1 MNSGRWLLAG
11 LVLLGGCQATK
22 DAFHGREPVFDLS
35 LAGDAWRIEDVN
47 GGGVIDDAPLSLA
60 FEAGAAGSDGRVSGQ
75 AGCNRF
81 SGSWFQQGG
90 VVRFGPLAA
99 TRMMCAPELM
109 ALEAKLLGT
118 LAAASTV
125 RFDASGA
132 ATLVTPD
139 GRLLKLRRAS
149 APNP

>member
-1 MNSGRWLLAG
+1 MMRAPSLLAA
-11 LVLLGGCQATK
+11 LLLLGGCQAAK
-22 DAFHGREPVFDLS
+22 DAFHGREPVFELS
-35 LAGDAWRIEDVN
+35 LAGDPWQIEDVN
-47 GGGVIDDAPLSLA
+47 GGGVDDAPLTLQ

-75 AGCNRF
+75 TGCNRI

-99 TRMMCAPELM
+99 TRMMCAPALM
-109 ALEAKLLGT
+109 AMEAKLLAT
-118 LAAASTV
+118 LAAATVV

-132 ATLVTPD
+132 ATLVAPD
-139 GRLLKLRRAS
+139 GRQLKLRRAS